1 MEERNNAMVSVII
14 PVYNSEKYIG
24 KCLESVLNQTYKNI
38 DIIVINDG
46 STDNSQ
52 EIINTYKSKYQN
64 IIAINQENMGVSK
77 TRNKAIKLAKTKYV
91 MFIDNDDYIDKDYI
105 ETHLNTAEK
114 GNYDIVLSGYKR
126 PTETGKV
133 IKKIKLK
140 DEDWSKFMIF
150 APWAKIY
157 KREYL
162 IKNNIEFL
170 SNNIGEDVY
179 FNLQA
184 MLLTD
189 KIKIIDYIGYNWF
202 YNTKSVS
209 NTIQKDIRQMQVYE
223 LLNNCYDILVRKK
236 VIDKHY
242 KMIEM
247 YFIRYIIWLL
257 TFSTKRLPYKT
268 ISEEYDKIFKW
279 LKDRFPNYNKNKL
292 IGMRSPKGEI
302 FSVRIFTFVFMMAHK
317 IKLGKLLIFI
327 YSKI

>member
-1 MEERNNAMVSVII
+1 MKNNSTVSIII

-24 KCLESVLNQTYKNI
+24 RCLDSVLNQTYKNI

-52 EIINTYKSKYQN
+52 EIIDDYQKKYSN
-64 IIAINQENMGVSK
+64 IIAIEQKNMGVSK
-77 TRNKAIKLAKTKYV
+77 TRNKAIKMAKTKYI
-91 MFIDNDDYIDKDYI
+91 MFIDNDDFIDKEYV
-105 ETHLNTAEK
+105 EKHLKVAEE
-114 GNYDIVLSGYKR
+114 GEYDIVLSGYRR
-126 PTETGKV
+126 PNENGKIV
-133 IKKIKLK
+133 KQMELS
-140 DEDWSKFMIF
+140 DEIWSRMMIF

-157 KREYL
+157 KTEYL
-162 IKNNIEFL
+162 KENDIEFL
-170 SNNIGEDVY
+170 DNNVGEDVY

-223 LLNNCYDILVRKK
+223 LLNNCYDILVRKNT
-236 VIDKHY
+236 INKHY
-242 KMIEM
+242 EIIEM

-268 ISEEYDKIFKW
+268 ISYEYDKIFKW
-279 LKDRFPNYNKNKL
+279 LKDRFPNYKKNKL
-292 IGMRSPKGEI
+292 IGITKPKGEI
-302 FSVRIFTFVFMMAHK
+302 FSVRIFTFVFMKAHN